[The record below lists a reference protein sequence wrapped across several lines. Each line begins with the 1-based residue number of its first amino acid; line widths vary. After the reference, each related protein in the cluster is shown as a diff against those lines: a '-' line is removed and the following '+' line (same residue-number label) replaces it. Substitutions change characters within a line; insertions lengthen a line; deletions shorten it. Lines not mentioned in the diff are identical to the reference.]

1 LINTT
6 NPISSI
12 WLKAAVA
19 GGLWAS
25 VEIIVGSFLHNIR
38 IPFAGGVLA
47 SFGVILMIAFYR
59 MWPEKGLLWRAGVVC
74 ALMKSISPSAIIL
87 GPMIGIV
94 SEAILLDLII
104 RLLGRSLPAIMIAGG
119 LAVTAAF
126 AQKILN
132 ILVIYGMSLVKVYLN
147 LIDYA
152 ARQIGF
158 THANPWVL
166 ILILAGI
173 YFVMGLASAVAG
185 YLIGR
190 RSVELQ
196 LPELSPQINPGRTL
210 FRENERQSYST
221 YLLFLNLLSIP
232 GGIIFLNNAPI
243 YISIPVCSGYIIFC
257 LVYYPI
263 LLRRLRNPLLWV
275 QLVIIIV
282 LSGLF
287 WKSDQK
293 LNGLFD
299 LASLQA
305 GVEMSFRA
313 LLVISGFTGI
323 SSELR
328 SPLVR
333 AFLFKRGLRQVYG
346 AVSLAF
352 QALPSML
359 EDAVKPRELIR
370 QPLTAVARILARAC
384 QWEKVFAQTAN
395 EKAFK

>member
-1 LINTT
+1 MNTT
-6 NPISSI
+6 SHPLSSI

-59 MWPEKGLLWRAGVVC
+59 MWPEKGLLWRAGVIC

-87 GPMIGIV
+87 GPMIGIL
-94 SEAILLDLII
+94 SEAILLDLFI
-104 RLLGRSLPAIMIAGG
+104 RLLGKSLPAMMFAGG
-119 LAVTAAF
+119 VAVTAAF

-152 ARQIGF
+152 AKQIGF
-158 THANPWVL
+158 THANPWML

-173 YFVMGLASAVAG
+173 YFLMGLAAAIAG

-190 RSVELQ
+190 RSLEFQ
-196 LPELSPQINPGRTL
+196 PDELSPQLNAGRTL
-210 FRENERQSYST
+210 FRENEKQNYST
-221 YLLFLNLLSIP
+221 FLLFLNLLAIP
-232 GGIIFLNNAPI
+232 GGIILMNSIPF
-243 YISIPVCSGYIIFC
+243 YIAVPVCSGYIIFC

-263 LLRRLRNPLLWV
+263 LLRRLKNPFLWV
-275 QLVIIIV
+275 QFVIIIV

-287 WKSDQK
+287 WKSDQEI
-293 LNGLFD
+293 NGMFD

-333 AFLFKRGLRQVYG
+333 AFLFRRGLRQVYS

-359 EDAVKPRELIR
+359 EDAVKPRELFR
-370 QPLTAVARILARAC
+370 QPLTAVAHMLARAGK
-384 QWEKVFAQTAN
+384 WEKVFEQSGN
-395 EKAFK
+395 EKAF

>member
-1 LINTT
+1 LNTT
-6 NPISSI
+6 SHPLSSI
-12 WLKAAVA
+12 WLKASVA

-59 MWPEKGLLWRAGVVC
+59 MWPERGLLWRAGVIC

-87 GPMIGIV
+87 GPMIGIL
-94 SEAILLDLII
+94 SEAILLDLFI
-104 RLLGRSLPAIMIAGG
+104 RLLGKSLPAMMFAGG
-119 LAVTAAF
+119 VAVTAAF

-147 LIDYA
+147 LIEYA
-152 ARQIGF
+152 AKQIGL

-173 YFVMGLASAVAG
+173 YFLMGLAAAIAG

-190 RSVELQ
+190 RSLELQ
-196 LPELSPQINPGRTL
+196 PDELSPQLNAGRKL
-210 FRENERQSYST
+210 FMENEKQYYSAF
-221 YLLFLNLLSIP
+221 LLFLSLLAIP
-232 GGIIFLNNAPI
+232 GGIILMNTIPF
-243 YISIPVCSGYIIFC
+243 YIAVPVCAGYIIFC

-263 LLRRLRNPLLWV
+263 LLRRLKNPFLWV
-275 QLVIIIV
+275 QFVIIIV

-287 WKSDQK
+287 WKSDQE

-313 LLVISGFTGI
+313 ILVISGFTGI

-333 AFLFKRGLRQVYG
+333 AFLFRRGLREVYS

-359 EDAVKPRELIR
+359 EDAIKPRELFR
-370 QPLTAVARILARAC
+370 QPLTAVAHMLARAGK
-384 QWEKVFAQTAN
+384 WEKVFEQSGN
-395 EKAFK
+395 EKAF

>member
-1 LINTT
+1 MNSTSHPL
-6 NPISSI
+6 SSI

-59 MWPEKGLLWRAGVVC
+59 MWPEKGLLWRAGLIC

-87 GPMIGIV
+87 GPMIGIL
-94 SEAILLDLII
+94 SEAILLDLFI
-104 RLLGRSLPAIMIAGG
+104 RLLGKSLPAMMFAGG
-119 LAVTAAF
+119 VAVTAAF

-132 ILVIYGMSLVKVYLN
+132 ILVVYGMSLVKVYLN

-152 ARQIGF
+152 AKQIGL

-173 YFVMGLASAVAG
+173 YFLMGLAAAIAG

-190 RSVELQ
+190 RSLELQ
-196 LPELSPQINPGRTL
+196 PDELSPQLNAGRRL
-210 FRENERQSYST
+210 FMENEKQYYSAF
-221 YLLFLNLLSIP
+221 LLFLNLLAIP
-232 GGIIFLNNAPI
+232 GGIILMNTIPF
-243 YISIPVCSGYIIFC
+243 YITVPVCAGYIIFC

-263 LLRRLRNPLLWV
+263 LLRRLKNPFLWV
-275 QLVIIIV
+275 QFVIIIV

-287 WKSDQK
+287 WKSDHE
-293 LNGLFD
+293 LNGIFD

-313 LLVISGFTGI
+313 ILVISGFTGI

-333 AFLFKRGLRQVYG
+333 AFLFRRGLRQVYS

-359 EDAVKPRELIR
+359 EDAIKPRQLLR
-370 QPLTAVARILARAC
+370 QPLTAVAHMLARAAK
-384 QWEKVFAQTAN
+384 WEKVFEQSGN
-395 EKAFK
+395 EKAF

>member
-1 LINTT
+1 
-6 NPISSI
+6 
-12 WLKAAVA
+12 
-19 GGLWAS
+19 
-25 VEIIVGSFLHNIR
+25 
-38 IPFAGGVLA
+38 
-47 SFGVILMIAFYR
+47 
-59 MWPEKGLLWRAGVVC
+59 MWPERGLLWRAGVIC

-87 GPMIGIV
+87 GPMIGIL

-119 LAVTAAF
+119 VAVTTSF

-173 YFVMGLASAVAG
+173 YFVMGLASAIAG
-185 YLIGR
+185 YIIGR
-190 RSVELQ
+190 RSVELK
-196 LPELSPQINPGRTL
+196 PSEMSPQLIAGRTL
-210 FRENERQSYST
+210 FRDNEKQNYST
-221 YLLFLNLLSIP
+221 FLLFMNLLAIP
-232 GGIIFLNNAPI
+232 VGIILMNSAPI
-243 YISIPVCSGYIIFC
+243 YISISVCSGYIIFC

-263 LLRRLRNPLLWV
+263 LLRRFKNPLIWV
-275 QLVIIIV
+275 QFVIIIV

-287 WKSDQK
+287 WKSDLEQ
-293 LNGLFD
+293 NGMFD
-299 LASLQA
+299 WASLQA
-305 GVEMSFRA
+305 GIEMSFRA

-359 EDAVKPRELIR
+359 EDAVKPRELFR
-370 QPLTAVARILARAC
+370 QPLTAVARMLSRAG
-384 QWEKVFAQTAN
+384 QWEKVFAQSAN
-395 EKAFK
+395 EKAF

>member
-1 LINTT
+1 MNTT
-6 NPISSI
+6 SHPLSSI
-12 WLKAAVA
+12 WLKASVA

-59 MWPEKGLLWRAGVVC
+59 MWPERGLLWRAGVIC

-87 GPMIGIV
+87 GPMIGIL
-94 SEAILLDLII
+94 SEAILLDLFI
-104 RLLGRSLPAIMIAGG
+104 RLLGKSLPAMMFAGG
-119 LAVTAAF
+119 VAVTAAF

-147 LIDYA
+147 LIEYA
-152 ARQIGF
+152 AKQIGL

-173 YFVMGLASAVAG
+173 YFLMGLAAAIAG

-190 RSVELQ
+190 RSLELQ
-196 LPELSPQINPGRTL
+196 PDELSPQLNAGRKL
-210 FRENERQSYST
+210 FMENEKQYYSAF
-221 YLLFLNLLSIP
+221 LLFLSLLAIP
-232 GGIIFLNNAPI
+232 GGIILMNTIPF
-243 YISIPVCSGYIIFC
+243 YIAVPVCAGYIIFC

-263 LLRRLRNPLLWV
+263 LLRRLKNPFLWV
-275 QLVIIIV
+275 QFVIIIV

-287 WKSDQK
+287 WKSDQE

-313 LLVISGFTGI
+313 ILVISGFTGI

-333 AFLFKRGLRQVYG
+333 AFLFRRGLREVYS

-359 EDAVKPRELIR
+359 EDAIKPRELFR
-370 QPLTAVARILARAC
+370 QPLTAVAHMLARAGK
-384 QWEKVFAQTAN
+384 WEKVFEQSGN
-395 EKAFK
+395 EKAF